1 MTPEIEKLLPTK
13 AKEVKNPVRE
23 KVLRR
28 EKNGEVIYF
37 QEYKRMRQRICYVVL
52 IKELNEAVLPAAV
65 IFFIHEKTTQEV
77 YTVLEIL
84 EVCNP
89 PQALAGV
96 TPHFMWVKKA
106 RGTPHTVLEVEFIL
120 ETAAFLSGNSR
131 NKCVVKS
138 SNLFEKE

>member
-1 MTPEIEKLLPTK
+1 MFYLDQSLVKGCEIVGATSKFQMTPEIEKLLPTK

-65 IFFIHEKTTQEV
+65 IFFINEKTTQEV

-106 RGTPHTVLEVEFIL
+106 R
-120 ETAAFLSGNSR
+120 
-131 NKCVVKS
+131 
-138 SNLFEKE
+138 

>member
-1 MTPEIEKLLPTK
+1 MFYLDQSLVKGCEIVGATSKFQMTPEIEKLLPTK

-65 IFFIHEKTTQEV
+65 IFFIHEKT
-77 YTVLEIL
+77 YTGGLH
-84 EVCNP
+84 C
-89 PQALAGV
+89 
-96 TPHFMWVKKA
+96 F
-106 RGTPHTVLEVEFIL
+106 
-120 ETAAFLSGNSR
+120 GNT
-131 NKCVVKS
+131 
-138 SNLFEKE
+138 